1 MFRENKEIFNILSE
15 SVTEGLVVVDK
26 DQKIVWVN
34 SAAEEMFGYN
44 KGELLSKSLNILIPQ
59 NYHHSHDKYIK
70 KYFEK
75 TSKRRMGSDRELY
88 AIRKDKKKF
97 PVEVGLSPVKKGDF
111 NFTMALVIDITER
124 KKLETLKK
132 NQNHILELI
141 AQNHSIDTVLNNIV
155 YLLEEQL
162 NDTYISIS
170 CCNEDKKTLRTLV
183 APSLPNAY
191 QQKVNG
197 LKIENLAGSCG
208 TAAYRKEE
216 VIVTDISTN
225 IYWKKHKNLANE
237 YNLKACW
244 SLPIISSNNQILG
257 TFAVY
262 RKENNS
268 FKDINK
274 NSINVGIKLA
284 GIAIEKN
291 LADKQLQQ
299 AQVQLEN
306 YTQDLQNL
314 VNERTLALKENV
326 LELRDSNK
334 ALKIEVIKRKTAEAQ
349 ITSALKKE
357 KELNEL
363 KTKFLSLVS
372 HEFKTPL
379 SGILTSTM
387 LLSKYTLEAQQS
399 KRDKH
404 IDTIT
409 SKVHYLNNILN
420 DFLSI
425 EKLELGK
432 INYNFSTFKLSKVI
446 NEVVYNAN
454 MLLKEGQKI
463 IYPENI
469 DDISLTQDEKIIEL
483 ALSNLVNNAI
493 KYSSENS
500 EIKITVIT
508 DGILTKFS
516 ISDTGIGIPK
526 GDQKNIFNRYFRAE
540 NAVLAKGTG
549 IGLNI
554 VKNHLE
560 NLNGAIVF
568 ESEENK
574 GSKFTITIP
583 NKGN

>member
-1 MFRENKEIFNILSE
+1 M
-15 SVTEGLVVVDK
+15 
-26 DQKIVWVN
+26 
-34 SAAEEMFGYN
+34 Y
-44 KGELLSKSLNILIPQ
+44 
-59 NYHHSHDKYIK
+59 
-70 KYFEK
+70 
-75 TSKRRMGSDRELY
+75 
-88 AIRKDKKKF
+88 
-97 PVEVGLSPVKKGDF
+97 
-111 NFTMALVIDITER
+111 
-124 KKLETLKK
+124 
-132 NQNHILELI
+132 
-141 AQNHSIDTVLNNIV
+141 
-155 YLLEEQL
+155 
-162 NDTYISIS
+162 
-170 CCNEDKKTLRTLV
+170 
-183 APSLPNAY
+183 
-191 QQKVNG
+191 
-197 LKIENLAGSCG
+197 
-208 TAAYRKEE
+208 
-216 VIVTDISTN
+216 
-225 IYWKKHKNLANE
+225 HKN
-237 YNLKACW
+237 
-244 SLPIISSNNQILG
+244 ITTTG
-257 TFAVY
+257 
-262 RKENNS
+262 
-268 FKDINK
+268 INK

-299 AQVQLEN
+299 AQTQLEN
-306 YTQDLQNL
+306 YTQDLQKL

-387 LLSKYTLEAQQS
+387 LLGKYTLETQQS

-404 IDTIT
+404 INTIT

-540 NAVLAKGTG
+540 NALLAKGTG

-574 GSKFTITIP
+574 GSKFTIIIP